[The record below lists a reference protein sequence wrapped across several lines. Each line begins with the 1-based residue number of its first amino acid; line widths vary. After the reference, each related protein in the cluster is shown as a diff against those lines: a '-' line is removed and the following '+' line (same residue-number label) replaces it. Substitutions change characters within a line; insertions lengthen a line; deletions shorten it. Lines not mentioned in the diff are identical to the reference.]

1 MQRAF
6 CHHQVAVERAV
17 RMVREGVVQAY
28 TGETVPVKVDTLC
41 IHGDNPAAP
50 QIAAALLDPFKG
62 AGVQNRPIA
71 EFL

>member
-17 RMVREGVVQAY
+17 RMARGGVVLAY

-50 QIAAALLDPFKG
+50 QIAAAMLDPFKG